1 MPTINVFA
9 QQFAQLSQKSNKAE
23 FEIRFN
29 TIQRGLLTQLD
40 QKKQAVRDNGVE
52 QDIATLQ
59 ARRDKLL
66 DRADDALKLQFK
78 LQSNANRM
86 IDVAELANN
95 TAGIDAEGTE
105 TLTQEQADTVNA
117 AIATLVSQIRSMVS
131 VSQDNPFTDTSYT
144 NLLRHDALDIEGLSV
159 VAGPIDAAGV
169 DPATNNNRDVL
180 ARLASLGQ
188 RTATYAESASYLV
201 ENTNSL
207 IVDLNS
213 RAYGLEADLTSL
225 TTVAI
230 AEQQQQIEDLELR
243 YGNLIRSI
251 SLSFEVTSGLADA
264 LAAGTDFKP
273 EKGSVL
279 NMFL

>member
-1 MPTINVFA
+1 MSTINVFA
-9 QQFAQLSQKSNKAE
+9 QQFARISQASNKAE
-23 FEIRFN
+23 FEVRFN

-40 QKKQAVRDNGVE
+40 QKKQAVRDNGIE
-52 QDIATLQ
+52 QDIASLQ

-66 DRADDALKLQFK
+66 DRADDAQKLQFK
-78 LQSNANRM
+78 LQSNTNRM
-86 IDVAELANN
+86 IGVAELANN
-95 TAGIDAEGTE
+95 TAGVDAEGTE

-117 AIATLVSQIRSMVS
+117 AIATLVSQIRSMVTITP
-131 VSQDNPFTDTSYT
+131 DNPFSDTSYT
-144 NLLRHDALDIEGLSV
+144 NMLRHEALDIEGLTA
-159 VAGPIDAAGV
+159 VAGPIDAEGV
-169 DPATNNNRDVL
+169 DPATNNNRDIL
-180 ARLASLGQ
+180 ARLTTLGQ

-201 ENTNSL
+201 ENTNNL

-213 RAYGLEADLTSL
+213 RAYGLEADLTNL

-230 AEQQQQIEDLELR
+230 AEQQGEIEDLELQ

-251 SLSFEVTSGLADA
+251 SLAFEVTSGLADA